1 MYMYTYTY
9 NIYIYNTYMYIYI
22 CIYNS
27 VYMQYVYAQR
37 SMCLCF
43 RQQRGGQGRTGACR
57 TGAWSLH
64 AAVEDHPIW
73 IWDNYRG

>member
-9 NIYIYNTYMYIYI
+9 NIYIIHICNYIYVYICIYMY
-22 CIYNS
+22 IYNS

-64 AAVEDHPIW
+64 AAVEDHPI
-73 IWDNYRG
+73 